1 MGTIKFILYFIFLS
15 LTYLFTIDSFAQSSP
30 QDSFRKVLQLT
41 RNDKEQVNKM
51 LQFAEEILDAN
62 NRDSISLYWIAQA
75 EKKASQIDYPYGIGK
90 AHILRGDYYFENSA
104 WNNSIQSYKAALET
118 AVRIPI
124 ANDKN
129 EVRFNG
135 LNNLAEVYNYNGDY
149 VTALDHRLKALA
161 LVDSIDADASKKT
174 SAYVSV
180 ANDFRHLNQRTKAIE
195 YLDKAKQILTNAND
209 HLKLDFYYEYYQNLL
224 LNDQV
229 TESLKLLAK
238 FDSGVSTFNL
248 TAAQKL
254 EFSGIGHKLHGQ
266 YELNYT
272 RNFPAAVFHFQQYHS
287 YSMKL
292 GNKTHIAIAL
302 NKLGIAY
309 DSSKQYQQAIA
320 AFRESYDICMKENVI
335 DYGYKSAQ
343 ELSMIYDLMGDHLNA
358 YRFSNIA
365 YRLKDTLAM
374 EEKLQELNFLE
385 AKYEATQ
392 KEKEIADLSVENAK
406 QELLVVKRN
415 RTLLIGGIIASAIM
429 LILGLMYR
437 NSKNKFALAEKEKL
451 LQAENIRFLERQQQ
465 VVSLQSMI
473 NGQEAERT
481 RIAKDLHDG
490 LGGLFST
497 VKMYFSTLEHQE
509 QQLKQNELFK
519 KSISIVD
526 TAATEVR
533 RIAHNMMPEVLMKM
547 GLVNA
552 LGDLC
557 NNVSAGRQVKVSFQ
571 HSGMEERLSQ
581 STEIMLYRIIQE
593 LLNNIV
599 KHAEAKQAIVQF
611 IRDGN
616 RLSVTVEDDG
626 KGYDVAGIEEAGH
639 AGLESVKSRVSYL
652 NGKWNVDSQKEVG
665 TTVMMDFLVSEMSES

>member
-1 MGTIKFILYFIFLS
+1 MYFIVLS
-15 LTYLFTIDSFAQSSP
+15 LSYVFANELSAQSAP
-30 QDSFRKVLQLT
+30 ADSFRKVIE
-41 RNDKEQVNKM
+41 RAANDIDRVNQM
-51 LQFAEEILDAN
+51 LQFAENLQESN
-62 NRDSISLYWIAQA
+62 NKDSASLYWIGQA
-75 EKKASQIDYPYGIGK
+75 EKKSGQIDYSYGIGK
-90 AHILRGDYYFENSA
+90 AHILRGDYFFENSG
-104 WNNSIQSYKAALET
+104 WNNSIQSYRSALET
-118 AVRIPI
+118 ANRI
-124 ANDKN
+124 ANPHDRN

-149 VTALDHRLKALA
+149 VTALDQRLKALA

-195 YLDKAKQILTNAND
+195 YLDKAKPFLNNAND
-209 HLKLDFYYEYYQNLL
+209 NLKLDFYYEYYQNLL

-229 TESLKLLAK
+229 SESQKLLATY
-238 FDSGVSTFNL
+238 DSGVSTFNL
-248 TAAQKL
+248 TPAQKL
-254 EFSGIGHKLHGQ
+254 EFAGIGHKLHGQ

-272 RNFPAAVFHFQQYHS
+272 RNFPASVFHFRQYHD
-287 YSMKL
+287 YSLKM
-292 GNKTHIAIAL
+292 GNRTHVAIAL

-309 DSSKQYQQAIA
+309 DSAKQYQQAIA
-320 AFRESYDICMKENVI
+320 AFKESYDICMKENII

-343 ELSMIYDLMGDHLNA
+343 ELSMIYDHLGDHQNA

-392 KEKEIADLSVENAK
+392 KEKEIADLSAVNAK

-415 RTLLIGGIIASAIM
+415 RTLLIGGIAASAIM

-509 QQLKQNELFK
+509 QQLKQNDLFK
-519 KSISIVD
+519 KSIGMVD

-547 GLVNA
+547 GLMNA

-557 NNVSAGRQVKVSFQ
+557 NNISAGRLVKVSFQ
-571 HSGMEERLSQ
+571 QSGMEERLGQ

-626 KGYDVAGIEEAGH
+626 KGFDVAGIEEAGH

-665 TTVMMDFLVSEMSES
+665 TTVMMDFLVSEMTES